1 MKYVMILCEGPTE
14 EGFINSVLSP
24 YFENIGIYVLPII
37 HETKRTPTK
46 SYKGGVSKYNPI
58 KKEIINLCKNPKVLV
73 TTMFDYYGMPSDT
86 PSIDFTDVDIY
97 KKIEHIEKA
106 ITDDIGCD
114 NLLFNLVV
122 HEFEG
127 LLFSEPQAFGVIAND
142 RAVTKLQA
150 MKDGAETPEHINN
163 SAATAPSKRIE
174 SVISDYSKVRQG
186 TIVAKNVGIDKMLSE
201 CKHFATWIENIKNFN
216 FPQ

>member
-1 MKYVMILCEGPTE
+1 M
-14 EGFINSVLSP
+14 
-24 YFENIGIYVLPII
+24 
-37 HETKRTPTK
+37 
-46 SYKGGVSKYNPI
+46 
-58 KKEIINLCKNPKVLV
+58 
-73 TTMFDYYGMPSDT
+73 
-86 PSIDFTDVDIY
+86 
-97 KKIEHIEKA
+97 
-106 ITDDIGCD
+106 
-114 NLLFNLVV
+114 V

-142 RAVTKLQA
+142 IAVTKLQA

-201 CKHFATWIENIKNFN
+201 CKHFATWI
-216 FPQ
+216 

>member
-1 MKYVMILCEGPTE
+1 MKYVMILCEGRTE
-14 EGFINSVLSP
+14 EGFINYVLAP
-24 YFENIGIYVLPII
+24 YFANMNIYVTPKI
-37 HETKRTPTK
+37 HETKRIAGKTF
-46 SYKGGVSKYNPI
+46 KGGVSKYSPI
-58 KKEIINLCKNPKVLV
+58 KKEIINLCKNPNVLV

-86 PSIDFTDVDIY
+86 PSIDYADVDIY
-97 KKIEHIEKA
+97 KRIEHIEKA
-106 ITDDIGCD
+106 IADDIGCD

-150 MKDGAETPEHINN
+150 MKDEAETPEHINN

-216 FPQ
+216 FSQ

>member
-1 MKYVMILCEGPTE
+1 MKNVYIYCEGQAE
-14 EGFINSVLSP
+14 ESFINTILYP
-24 YFENIGIYVLPII
+24 YFENIGIYVIPII
-37 HETKRTPTK
+37 HKTKRTPVK
-46 SYKGGVSKYNPI
+46 SFKGGVKNYNPI
-58 KKEIINLCKNPKVLV
+58 KKEIINLCKNPNVLV

-86 PSIDFTDVDIY
+86 PSIDYADVDIY
-97 KKIEHIEKA
+97 KRIEHIEKA
-106 ITDDIGCD
+106 IADDIGCD

-216 FPQ
+216 FSQ